1 MAVASVRSG
10 TPFSMDVDSLNASR
24 GPDPNKLREPFYVN
38 SAIDNNDRCVKAVL
52 LLIFTK
58 HDILYA

>member
-1 MAVASVRSG
+1 MASVRSG

-24 GPDPNKLREPFYVN
+24 GPDPNNLREPFYVN
-38 SAIDNNDRCVKAVL
+38 SAIDNSDRCVKAVL